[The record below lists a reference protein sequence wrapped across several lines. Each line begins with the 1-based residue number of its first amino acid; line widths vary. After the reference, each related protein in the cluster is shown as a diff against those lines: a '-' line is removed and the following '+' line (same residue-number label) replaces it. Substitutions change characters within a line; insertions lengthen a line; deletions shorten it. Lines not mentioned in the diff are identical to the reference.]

1 MPSFSAPIA
10 SAHRFS
16 PLHCAGCMAPPFAC
30 AMHGRALLAAAAA
43 ALLASAVTLTLLPS
57 AAAQPWVGP
66 WPTCDDTTGNY
77 SAGSAYAKN
86 IKQLILSLQANASNT
101 PALFAT
107 GSAGAGA
114 DAVYGLIL
122 CRGDLSPTDCFDCGT
137 NAGQDVYRVCNG
149 TRDAALVYNQ
159 CYVRLAPTDFLAT
172 TNNTGMRDLING
184 NSVPAGVDVA
194 AYDGAI
200 TRLLNA
206 TVRYAVD
213 SSAPSLS
220 PRKYFATG
228 QMAGVD
234 PRFPTGIWSM
244 AQCAGDISPVQCR
257 SCLDD
262 LLAQWWQKFDS
273 KEIGAR
279 LDGSRCNLRFETGNF
294 YTGSP
299 MVKLQMNGEE
309 AAPAPVPS
317 TDVLPGTTGGERLS
331 RYFMSSFIVIIRNL
345 SYLICYIYSTDHR
358 SSS

>member
-1 MPSFSAPIA
+1 VPSFSAPIA

-184 NSVPAGVDVA
+184 NSVPAGVNVT

-206 TVRYAVD
+206 TARYAVD